1 LSGDARLADVSEG
14 ELAREAEL
22 ENERKGP
29 RRDFTPGEMRGGSI
43 LGHSVRRVEDP
54 RFLTGQAQYTEDLPA
69 GQALHAVFVRSTLAH
84 ARITGIDSSQAA
96 GMPGVVGIYAGA
108 DLDLAPNEPEGGA
121 GEAFGRP
128 ILATDT
134 VRFVGEPIA
143 VVLAETR
150 AQAVDAAETVL
161 VDYDPLPVVVDPLA
175 ALEDGA
181 PLLFPE
187 AGSNVAV
194 SHDYPRDEGALEGAE
209 VVVTARIINQR
220 VAPVPMEPN
229 GVLVVPD
236 TETGGLTA
244 WVPCQAPFWVKRDL
258 VGRLGLEK
266 DNVRVIAPAV
276 GGGFGAKVG
285 TYPEQFV
292 AAAVAVRHGRPVRY
306 IETRSENMVAMTH
319 GRAQV
324 QDVQLGAKRDGT
336 ITGLKLRVVQDV
348 GAYPQGGAFLPEL
361 TRMMASGVYAIPR
374 ADVEDVCVVTNTTPL
389 DAYRGAGRPEA
400 AAMIER
406 AVDLLADELGMDHVE
421 LRRKNLIPKF
431 DRTHETVTEAK
442 YDVGDYEMALDVA
455 LEGAGYKALRA
466 EQAER
471 RSRGDRKQ
479 LGIGVSV
486 YVEVTGFGKEFGS
499 VEVHED
505 GTATIRTGT
514 SPHGQGHETAFAQLA
529 SGVLRIPFENITV
542 LHSDTSLLPRGD
554 GTMGSRS
561 LQLGGSAI
569 HRAGEEVVEKARV
582 VAAHLLEAS
591 PADVELTE
599 EGTFAIAG
607 APERSIDWP
616 QIATTATD
624 PSALPEG
631 VEPGM
636 SAQDV
641 FDAGGTSFPFGA
653 HVAVAEV
660 DVETGEA
667 RLVRFVAVDDCG
679 RILNPML
686 AEGQVHGGLTQGA
699 AQALYEGV
707 EYDELGNPL
716 TGTLMSYGMP
726 SAAELISW
734 ETIHT
739 ETPTFLNPLGAKGI
753 GESGTIGST
762 PAVQS
767 AVIDAVSHLGV
778 RHIDMPLTPE
788 RVWRAIRGA
797 NGA

>member
-1 LSGDARLADVSEG
+1 VSEG
-14 ELAREAEL
+14 ELAHEAEL
-22 ENERKGP
+22 ENEKTSKD
-29 RRDFTPGEMRGGSI
+29 RDYTPGQMRGGSI
-43 LGHSVRRVEDP
+43 LGHSVKRVEDP
-54 RFLTGQAQYTEDLPA
+54 RFLSGEAQYTEDLPA
-69 GQALHAVFVRSTLAH
+69 EHALHAVFVRSTMAH
-84 ARITGIDSSQAA
+84 ARLTGIDTSEAS
-96 GMPGVVGIYAGA
+96 GMPGVAGVFAAA
-108 DLDLAPNEPEGGA
+108 DLDLAVNEPEGGA
-121 GEAFGRP
+121 PEVFSRP

-134 VRFVGEPIA
+134 VRFVGEPLA

-150 AQAVDAAETVL
+150 AQAVDAAEAVL
-161 VDYDPLPVVVDPLA
+161 VDYDPLPVVVHPLA

-181 PLLFPE
+181 PLLYPE
-187 AGSNVAV
+187 QGSNVAV
-194 SHDYPRDEGALEGAE
+194 AHDYPRDEGALEDAE
-209 VVVTARIINQR
+209 VVVSARFINQR

-229 GVLVVPD
+229 GILAIPD

-266 DNVRVIAPAV
+266 GKVRVIAPAV

-292 AAAVAVRHGRPVRY
+292 VAALAVRLGRPVRY

-406 AVDLLADELGMDHVE
+406 AVDMLADELGMDRVDV
-421 LRRKNLIPKF
+421 RRKNLIPPF
-431 DRTHETVTEAK
+431 DRTYETVTEAK
-442 YDVGDYEMALDVA
+442 YDVGNYELALDAA
-455 LEGAGYKALRA
+455 LEGADYAALRA
-466 EQAER
+466 DQAER
-471 RSRGDRKQ
+471 RSRGDRRQ

-505 GTATIRTGT
+505 GSATIRTGT

-529 SGVLRIPFENITV
+529 SGVLRIPFDKITV

-569 HRAGEEVVEKARV
+569 HRAGEEVVEKARL
-582 VAAHLLEAS
+582 VAAHMLEAS

-599 EGTFAIAG
+599 DGTFAIAG
-607 APERSIDWP
+607 APERSVDWP
-616 QIATTATD
+616 QIATTAAD
-624 PSALPEG
+624 ASSLPEG
-631 VEPGM
+631 VEPGLA
-636 SAQDV
+636 AQNL

-653 HVAVAEV
+653 HVAVVEV
-660 DVETGEA
+660 DVETGDA

-707 EYDELGNPL
+707 EYDDQGNPL

-739 ETPTFLNPLGAKGI
+739 QTPTFLNPLGAKGI

-767 AVIDAVSHLGV
+767 AVVDAVSHLGV

-788 RVWRAIRGA
+788 RVWRAIHAAQDGQA
-797 NGA
+797 TPPA